1 MRAVCPYDVPAP
13 RPRSLRALA
22 LRCQRPGRRIR
33 IPQRVRRANHVRGRS
48 GLRPGD
54 PDILWRRRILVDRP
68 SRSARDLRRGPHTS
82 TPHSTLPAAN
92 CIAQPTSSPTE
103 QYLPARVIKPS
114 CTSSCVA
121 VGSVRLPGHAIPW
134 TFARQLQLAL
144 HRGRDLVE
152 RVAHVAHPLH
162 GLPKHLLGRHHGL
175 LVVCKRADRALQR
188 RAH

>member
-1 MRAVCPYDVPAP
+1 MHSHTTSPLPVRA
-13 RPRSLRALA
+13 RSALSRYA
-22 LRCQRPGRRIR
+22 ASAQGGGG

-48 GLRPGD
+48 GLLPGD
-54 PDILWRRRILVDRP
+54 PDILWRRRILVDDP
-68 SRSARDLRRGPHTS
+68 RDLLRGPHTS
-82 TPHSTLPAAN
+82 TPHSTLPAAT

-103 QYLPARVIKPS
+103 QYLPATVIKPS
-114 CTSSCVA
+114 CTSSFVA

-134 TFARQLQLAL
+134 TFAGQLQLAL

-175 LVVCKRADRALQR
+175 LVVCKRADRRLQW